1 MSARSEAKRGI
12 DVPHD
17 RMLSTLV
24 TAAKLLFDA
33 SRNPDFTKDSPF
45 ALNALRKATSLSK
58 PYLVRLEQELA
69 RHNVQ
74 TTAPDHRQVRASK
87 AVQFRDVLRK
97 VMKIAQ
103 DLSKTR
109 SQRPRESVRLSL
121 LSDVH
126 QFLGLEVARAM
137 REVKR
142 LEHTLEGKH
151 KRRRHRRHR
160 GSTDKPEDYVHH
172 NTGECEGGNVVEIS
186 HEMVSLTSGASH
198 HAEGEDKHSTRPDEV
213 KTTAGQDSVR
223 QVPRSVASL
232 ASAASHHTVAAAPP
246 QPPNDIIPA
255 EDAAGSTHSHHT
267 TPAPSVQLNRAH
279 SHTTPELSDGGG
291 HPRSPPSPSVKSST
305 HSKEPIPN
313 PVSRTTTRRGSHST
327 RGTPMPPSETSFDR
341 RISAAHARLDS
352 VEKVLASPSRQDPLS
367 EQNLSRHNF
376 SQKSGSS
383 SSKRS
388 KHGSGTKK
396 DGGDERGS
404 KLSLAA
410 GSEQLGSAKGEEGE
424 EEESKGKVEVEDRKT
439 TSRGTGSRASSHHSR
454 REEVTIKSGTS
465 VRASDVSSSSSKG
478 KPKVEDGKTMSSHAS
493 SRHSRREE
501 ATTIKSGTS
510 VHASHVSSSSSK
522 GKLKV
527 EDGKTTSSHAS
538 THHSRREEATT
549 MNSGTSVHASHVS
562 SSSSRKGDES
572 KPKSSPSATS
582 EQHGWA
588 KSSSE
593 QHESSKSSSSSS
605 KGKLKVKDGKT
616 SSSHASASTRHS
628 KLKQATPIQSG
639 TSAHAS
645 HASSSSSSPSPPPTL
660 PVISKKKSSPS
671 SISSSSTRKGTNN
684 NKIYAQ
690 KKSESN
696 IVEVPEQ
703 EAGEEEEEQQEQ
715 VLSSFTLEQQQQDEM
730 DRERE
735 RERDRL

>member
-1 MSARSEAKRGI
+1 
-12 DVPHD
+12 
-17 RMLSTLV
+17 MLSTLV

-33 SRNPDFTKDSPF
+33 SRNPDFAKDSPF

-69 RHNVQ
+69 RHNVE
-74 TTAPDHRQVRASK
+74 TFAPDHRQVRASK

-97 VMKIAQ
+97 VIKIAQ

-109 SQRPRESVRLSL
+109 SRRPRESVRLSL

-160 GSTDKPEDYVHH
+160 GSTDKPEDHVHY
-172 NTGECEGGNVVEIS
+172 NTGESEGGNAVEIS
-186 HEMVSLTSGASH
+186 REMVSLTSGASH
-198 HAEGEDKHSTRPDEV
+198 HAEEEDKHSARQDEA

-223 QVPRSVASL
+223 QVPHSVASL

-246 QPPNDIIPA
+246 QSPNDIIPA
-255 EDAAGSTHSHHT
+255 EDAAGSTHTHHT
-267 TPAPSVQLNRAH
+267 TPAPSIELNRPQ
-279 SHTTPELSDGGG
+279 SHTTPELSDGDE
-291 HPRSPPSPSVKSST
+291 HPRSPPSPSVKTST
-305 HSKEPIPN
+305 HCKEPIAN
-313 PVSRTTTRRGSHST
+313 PVSRTTSRHASPST
-327 RGTPMPPSETSFDR
+327 RGTPMPLSETSFDR

-352 VEKVLASPSRQDPLS
+352 VEKVLASPSRHDPLS

-376 SQKSGSS
+376 SRQSGSS
-383 SSKRS
+383 CKRS

-396 DGGDERGS
+396 DGGEERGS

-410 GSEQLGSAKGEEGE
+410 GSEQHGSAKGEKGEEE
-424 EEESKGKVEVEDRKT
+424 EEESKGKGEVEGGKT

-454 REEVTIKSGTS
+454 REEAKIKSGTS
-465 VRASDVSSSSSKG
+465 VHASHVSSSSSKG
-478 KPKVEDGKTMSSHAS
+478 KPKVEDGKTTSRCSRASSH
-493 SRHSRREE
+493 HSGLKQ
-501 ATTIKSGTS
+501 ATTMNSEAS
-510 VHASHVSSSSSK
+510 AQASHVSSSSSK

-549 MNSGTSVHASHVS
+549 IKSGTSVHGSHVS
-562 SSSSRKGDES
+562 SSSSRKGDEN
-572 KPKSSPSATS
+572 KPKTSPSATS
-582 EQHGWA
+582 EQHGSA
-588 KSSSE
+588 KSS
-593 QHESSKSSSSSS
+593 SSSSSS
-605 KGKLKVKDGKT
+605 KGKLKVEDGKT
-616 SSSHASASTRHS
+616 TSSHASTSTHHS
-628 KLKQATPIQSG
+628 KLKQATPIPSG
-639 TSAHAS
+639 TNAHAS
-645 HASSSSSSPSPPPTL
+645 HSSSSSSPSPIL
-660 PVISKKKSSPS
+660 PDISKKKSSPS
-671 SISSSSTRKGTNN
+671 SSLSSSSTSSTKNSTNN
-684 NKIYAQ
+684 NKVYEQ

-703 EAGEEEEEQQEQ
+703 EEGEGEEGEQQQQQQQ

-735 RERDRL
+735 RKRL

>member
-1 MSARSEAKRGI
+1 MSARSEPKRGI
-12 DVPHD
+12 NVPHD

-33 SRNPDFTKDSPF
+33 SRNPEFAKDSPF

-69 RHNVQ
+69 RHNVE

-109 SQRPRESVRLSL
+109 SRRPRESVRLSL

-126 QFLGLEVARAM
+126 QYLSLEVARAM

-172 NTGECEGGNVVEIS
+172 NTGESEGGNAVEIS
-186 HEMVSLTSGASH
+186 REMLSLTPGASH
-198 HAEGEDKHSTRPDEV
+198 HAEEEDKYSTRPDEV
-213 KTTAGQDSVR
+213 KTTAAQDSVR
-223 QVPRSVASL
+223 QVPHAVASL

-246 QPPNDIIPA
+246 QSPNDIVPA
-255 EDAAGSTHSHHT
+255 EDAAESTHTHHT
-267 TPAPSVQLNRAH
+267 TPAPSVQLNRAQ
-279 SHTTPELSDGGG
+279 SHTIPEHSDGDE

-313 PVSRTTTRRGSHST
+313 PVSRTTIRRGPHST
-327 RGTPMPPSETSFDR
+327 RGTPMLPSETSFDR

-352 VEKVLASPSRQDPLS
+352 VEKVLASPSRHDPLS

-376 SQKSGSS
+376 SRKSGS

-404 KLSLAA
+404 KFSLAA
-410 GSEQLGSAKGEEGE
+410 GSEQHGSAKE
-424 EEESKGKVEVEDRKT
+424 EESLSKGKVEVEDRKT

-454 REEVTIKSGTS
+454 REEAKIKSGTS
-465 VRASDVSSSSSKG
+465 AQV
-478 KPKVEDGKTMSSHAS
+478 
-493 SRHSRREE
+493 
-501 ATTIKSGTS
+501 
-510 VHASHVSSSSSK
+510 SHVSSSSSK
-522 GKLKV
+522 GELKV

-549 MNSGTSVHASHVS
+549 ITSGTSVHASHVS
-562 SSSSRKGDES
+562 SSSSRKGDEN

-582 EQHGWA
+582 EQHESA
-588 KSSSE
+588 K
-593 QHESSKSSSSSS
+593 SSSSS
-605 KGKLKVKDGKT
+605 KGKLKVEDGKT
-616 SSSHASASTRHS
+616 MSSHVSTSTHHS

-645 HASSSSSSPSPPPTL
+645 HASLSSSSPSPPPTL
-660 PVISKKKSSPS
+660 PVISKKKTSPPS
-671 SISSSSTRKGTNN
+671 SSTSSTRKGADN
-684 NKIYAQ
+684 NKVRAQ

-703 EAGEEEEEQQEQ
+703 EEGEEEEQ
-715 VLSSFTLEQQQQDEM
+715 VLSLSSFTLEQQQQDEM
-730 DRERE
+730 ERE
-735 RERDRL
+735 RERKRL

>member
-12 DVPHD
+12 HVPQG

-69 RHNVQ
+69 RHNVE

-97 VMKIAQ
+97 VIKIAQ
-103 DLSKTR
+103 DLTKTR
-109 SQRPRESVRLSL
+109 SRRPRESVRLSL

-126 QFLGLEVARAM
+126 QYLSLEVARAM

-160 GSTDKPEDYVHH
+160 GSTDKPEEHAHH
-172 NTGECEGGNVVEIS
+172 NTGESEGGNAVEIS
-186 HEMVSLTSGASH
+186 REMVSLTSRASH
-198 HAEGEDKHSTRPDEV
+198 HAEEEDKHSTRQDEV

-223 QVPRSVASL
+223 QVPHAVASL
-232 ASAASHHTVAAAPP
+232 RSAASHHTVAAAPP
-246 QPPNDIIPA
+246 QSPNDIIPA

-267 TPAPSVQLNRAH
+267 TPAPSVQLNRAQ
-279 SHTTPELSDGGG
+279 SHTTPELSDGDE
-291 HPRSPPSPSVKSST
+291 HPHSPPPPSVKSST
-305 HSKEPIPN
+305 HSKEPIAN
-313 PVSRTTTRRGSHST
+313 PVSRTTSRHGSPST

-352 VEKVLASPSRQDPLS
+352 VEKVLARAPRHDPLS

-376 SQKSGSS
+376 SQKSGS

-410 GSEQLGSAKGEEGE
+410 GSEQHGSAKGEKVEEE
-424 EEESKGKVEVEDRKT
+424 EEESKGKGEVEGGKT
-439 TSRGTGSRASSHHSR
+439 TSRGTGSRASSHHS
-454 REEVTIKSGTS
+454 K
-465 VRASDVSSSSSKG
+465 
-478 KPKVEDGKTMSSHAS
+478 
-493 SRHSRREE
+493 REE
-501 ATTIKSGTS
+501 AKIK
-510 VHASHVSSSSSK
+510 
-522 GKLKV
+522 
-527 EDGKTTSSHAS
+527 
-538 THHSRREEATT
+538 
-549 MNSGTSVHASHVS
+549 SGTSVHASHVS
-562 SSSSRKGDES
+562 SSSSRKGDEN
-572 KPKSSPSATS
+572 KPKSPPSATS
-582 EQHGWA
+582 EQHESA
-588 KSSSE
+588 KS
-593 QHESSKSSSSSS
+593 SSSSSS
-605 KGKLKVKDGKT
+605 KGKLKVEDGKT
-616 SSSHASASTRHS
+616 SSSHASTSTSTHHS
-628 KLKQATPIQSG
+628 KPKLKQATPIQSG

-645 HASSSSSSPSPPPTL
+645 HASSSSSSPSPPPIL
-660 PVISKKKSSPS
+660 PDISKKQSSPS
-671 SISSSSTRKGTNN
+671 SSSTSSTRKGTNN
-684 NKIYAQ
+684 NKVYAQ

-703 EAGEEEEEQQEQ
+703 EEGEEGEQQQQQQQ

-730 DRERE
+730 DMERE
-735 RERDRL
+735 SERL

>member
-12 DVPHD
+12 HVPHD

-33 SRNPDFTKDSPF
+33 SRNPDFAKDSPF

-69 RHNVQ
+69 RHNVE

-97 VMKIAQ
+97 VIKIAQ

-109 SQRPRESVRLSL
+109 SRRPRESVRLSL

-126 QFLGLEVARAM
+126 QYLSLEVARAM

-160 GSTDKPEDYVHH
+160 GSTDNPEEHAHH
-172 NTGECEGGNVVEIS
+172 NTGESEGGNAVEIS
-186 HEMVSLTSGASH
+186 REMVSLKSRASH
-198 HAEGEDKHSTRPDEV
+198 HAEEEDKHSTRPDEV

-223 QVPRSVASL
+223 QVPHAVASL

-246 QPPNDIIPA
+246 QSPNDIIPA
-255 EDAAGSTHSHHT
+255 EDAAGSTHTHHT
-267 TPAPSVQLNRAH
+267 TPAPSVQLNRAQ

-291 HPRSPPSPSVKSST
+291 HPRSPPSPSVKTST
-305 HSKEPIPN
+305 HSKEPIAN
-313 PVSRTTTRRGSHST
+313 PVSRTTTRHGSPST
-327 RGTPMPPSETSFDR
+327 RGTPTPPSETSFDR
-341 RISAAHARLDS
+341 KISAAHARLDS
-352 VEKVLASPSRQDPLS
+352 VEKVLASPSRHDPLS

-410 GSEQLGSAKGEEGE
+410 GSEQHGSGKGEEE
-424 EEESKGKVEVEDRKT
+424 RESKGKGDGKT
-439 TSRGTGSRASSHHSR
+439 TSRGTGSRASSQHSR
-454 REEVTIKSGTS
+454 REEAKIKSGTN
-465 VRASDVSSSSSKG
+465 VHASHVSSSSSKG
-478 KPKVEDGKTMSSHAS
+478 KPKVEDGKTSSSHAS
-493 SRHSRREE
+493 THHSRREE

-510 VHASHVSSSSSK
+510 VHASHVSSSSSRK
-522 GKLKV
+522 GDENKPKSSPSATSEQHESAKSSSSSSKGNLKV

-538 THHSRREEATT
+538 T
-549 MNSGTSVHASHVS
+549 
-562 SSSSRKGDES
+562 
-572 KPKSSPSATS
+572 
-582 EQHGWA
+582 
-588 KSSSE
+588 
-593 QHESSKSSSSSS
+593 
-605 KGKLKVKDGKT
+605 
-616 SSSHASASTRHS
+616 STHHS

-645 HASSSSSSPSPPPTL
+645 HASSSSSSPSPPPIL
-660 PVISKKKSSPS
+660 PNINKKSPPPS
-671 SISSSSTRKGTNN
+671 SSSTPSTRKGTNN
-684 NKIYAQ
+684 NKVRAQ
-690 KKSESN
+690 KKSESD

-703 EAGEEEEEQQEQ
+703 EAGEGEEGEQQQQQ
-715 VLSSFTLEQQQQDEM
+715 VLSLSSFTLEQQQQDEM

-735 RERDRL
+735 REREKL

>member
-12 DVPHD
+12 HVPHD

-24 TAAKLLFDA
+24 KAAKLLFDA

-87 AVQFRDVLRK
+87 SVQFRDVLRK
-97 VMKIAQ
+97 VIKIAQ

-109 SQRPRESVRLSL
+109 SRRPRESVRLSL

-160 GSTDKPEDYVHH
+160 GSTDKPEEHAHH
-172 NTGECEGGNVVEIS
+172 NIGETEGGNAVEIS
-186 HEMVSLTSGASH
+186 REMVSLTSGASH
-198 HAEGEDKHSTRPDEV
+198 HAEEEDKHSTRQDEA
-213 KTTAGQDSVR
+213 KTTAAQDPVR
-223 QVPRSVASL
+223 QIPHAVASL

-267 TPAPSVQLNRAH
+267 TPAPSVQLNRAQ
-279 SHTTPELSDGGG
+279 SHTTPELSDGDE
-291 HPRSPPSPSVKSST
+291 HPRSPPSPSVSST
-305 HSKEPIPN
+305 HSKDRIAN
-313 PVSRTTTRRGSHST
+313 PVSRTTSRRGSHST
-327 RGTPMPPSETSFDR
+327 RGTPTPLSETSFDR
-341 RISAAHARLDS
+341 RIFAAHARLDS
-352 VEKVLASPSRQDPLS
+352 VEKVLASPSRHDPLS

-376 SQKSGSS
+376 SRQSGS

-396 DGGDERGS
+396 DGGDERVS

-410 GSEQLGSAKGEEGE
+410 GSEQHGSAKGEKV
-424 EEESKGKVEVEDRKT
+424 EEESKGKGEVEDRKT

-454 REEVTIKSGTS
+454 REEAKIKSGTS
-465 VRASDVSSSSSKG
+465 VRASHVSSSSSKG
-478 KPKVEDGKTMSSHAS
+478 KLKVEDGKTMSSHAS
-493 SRHSRREE
+493 THHSRREE

-510 VHASHVSSSSSK
+510 VHASHVSSSSS
-522 GKLKV
+522 
-527 EDGKTTSSHAS
+527 
-538 THHSRREEATT
+538 
-549 MNSGTSVHASHVS
+549 
-562 SSSSRKGDES
+562 RKGDEN

-582 EQHGWA
+582 EQHG
-588 KSSSE
+588 
-593 QHESSKSSSSSS
+593 SSKSSSSSS
-605 KGKLKVKDGKT
+605 KGKLKVEDRKT
-616 SSSHASASTRHS
+616 ASSHASTSTHHS

-639 TSAHAS
+639 TNAHAS
-645 HASSSSSSPSPPPTL
+645 HASSYPSSPSPIL
-660 PVISKKKSSPS
+660 PDISKKKTSPPS
-671 SISSSSTRKGTNN
+671 SSTSSTRKGTDN
-684 NKIYAQ
+684 NKVHAQ
-690 KKSESN
+690 KKSESD

-703 EAGEEEEEQQEQ
+703 EEGEAEEEQQEQQ

-735 RERDRL
+735 RESERL

>member
-1 MSARSEAKRGI
+1 MSARSEPKRGI
-12 DVPHD
+12 HVPHD

-33 SRNPDFTKDSPF
+33 SRNPDFAKDSPF

-74 TTAPDHRQVRASK
+74 TTAPDHSQVRASK

-109 SQRPRESVRLSL
+109 SRRPRESVRLSL
-121 LSDVH
+121 LSDLH
-126 QFLGLEVARAM
+126 QYLSLEVARAM

-172 NTGECEGGNVVEIS
+172 NTGESEGGNAVEIS
-186 HEMVSLTSGASH
+186 REMVSLTSGASH
-198 HAEGEDKHSTRPDEV
+198 HAEEEDKHSTRPDEA

-223 QVPRSVASL
+223 QVLHAVASL

-246 QPPNDIIPA
+246 QSPNDIIPA
-255 EDAAGSTHSHHT
+255 EDAAGSTHTHHT
-267 TPAPSVQLNRAH
+267 TPAPSVQLNRAQ

-313 PVSRTTTRRGSHST
+313 PVSRTTTRRGSPST
-327 RGTPMPPSETSFDR
+327 RGTPTPLSETSFDR

-383 SSKRS
+383 SKLSKE
-388 KHGSGTKK
+388 GSG
-396 DGGDERGS
+396 R

-410 GSEQLGSAKGEEGE
+410 GSEQHGSAKGEKVVVE
-424 EEESKGKVEVEDRKT
+424 EEESKGKGGGKT

-454 REEVTIKSGTS
+454 REE
-465 VRASDVSSSSSKG
+465 
-478 KPKVEDGKTMSSHAS
+478 
-493 SRHSRREE
+493 
-501 ATTIKSGTS
+501 ATRIKSGTS

-538 THHSRREEATT
+538 THHSRREESTT
-549 MNSGTSVHASHVS
+549 MNSGPSVRASDVC
-562 SSSSRKGDES
+562 SSSSRKGDEN
-572 KPKSSPSATS
+572 KPKLSPSATS
-582 EQHGWA
+582 EQHGSA
-588 KSSSE
+588 
-593 QHESSKSSSSSS
+593 KSSSSSS
-605 KGKLKVKDGKT
+605 KGKLKVEDGKT
-616 SSSHASASTRHS
+616 SSSHASTSTHHS

-645 HASSSSSSPSPPPTL
+645 HASLSSSPSPIL
-660 PVISKKKSSPS
+660 PDISKKKSSPS
-671 SISSSSTRKGTNN
+671 SSSTSSTKNSTKN
-684 NKIYAQ
+684 NKVRAQ

-703 EAGEEEEEQQEQ
+703 EAGEEGEQEQEQ
-715 VLSSFTLEQQQQDEM
+715 VLSSFTLEQQQQNEM

-735 RERDRL
+735 REREKL

>member
-1 MSARSEAKRGI
+1 MSARSEPKRGI
-12 DVPHD
+12 NVPHD

-33 SRNPDFTKDSPF
+33 SRNPDFAKDSPF

-69 RHNVQ
+69 RHNVE

-109 SQRPRESVRLSL
+109 SRRPRESVRLSL

-160 GSTDKPEDYVHH
+160 GSTDKPEEHAHH
-172 NTGECEGGNVVEIS
+172 NTGESEGGNAVEIS
-186 HEMVSLTSGASH
+186 REVVSLTSRASH
-198 HAEGEDKHSTRPDEV
+198 HAEEEDKHSTRQDEV
-213 KTTAGQDSVR
+213 KTTAAQDPVR
-223 QVPRSVASL
+223 QVPHAVASL

-246 QPPNDIIPA
+246 QSPNDIIPA

-267 TPAPSVQLNRAH
+267 TPAPSIELNRPQ
-279 SHTTPELSDGGG
+279 SHTTPELSDGE
-291 HPRSPPSPSVKSST
+291 HAHSPPPPSVKTST
-305 HSKEPIPN
+305 HSKEPIAN
-313 PVSRTTTRRGSHST
+313 PVSRTTSRYGPHST

-352 VEKVLASPSRQDPLS
+352 VEKVLASPSRHDPLS

-383 SSKRS
+383 SQRS

-410 GSEQLGSAKGEEGE
+410 GSEQHGSAKGEKD
-424 EEESKGKVEVEDRKT
+424 EESKGRGEVEDRKT
-439 TSRGTGSRASSHHSR
+439 TSRGTGSRASSQHSR
-454 REEVTIKSGTS
+454 REESTTMKSE
-465 VRASDVSSSSSKG
+465 ASAQASHVSSSSSKG
-478 KPKVEDGKTMSSHAS
+478 KPKVEDGKTTFSHAS

-510 VHASHVSSSSSK
+510 VRASDVSLSSSK

-538 THHSRREEATT
+538 THHSRREEATKIK
-549 MNSGTSVHASHVS
+549 SGTSVHASHVS
-562 SSSSRKGDES
+562 SSSSRKGDEN

-582 EQHGWA
+582 EQHGSA
-588 KSSSE
+588 
-593 QHESSKSSSSSS
+593 KSSSSSS
-605 KGKLKVKDGKT
+605 KGKLKVEDGKT
-616 SSSHASASTRHS
+616 TSSHASTSTHHS
-628 KLKQATPIQSG
+628 KLKQAIPIQSG

-645 HASSSSSSPSPPPTL
+645 HSSSSSSPPSPPPTL
-660 PVISKKKSSPS
+660 PNINKKKSSPP
-671 SISSSSTRKGTNN
+671 SSSTSSTKNSTNN
-684 NKIYAQ
+684 NKVHAQ

-703 EAGEEEEEQQEQ
+703 EAGEGEEGEQQQEQ
-715 VLSSFTLEQQQQDEM
+715 VLSLSSFTLEQQQQDEL

-735 RERDRL
+735 RESKRL

>member
-1 MSARSEAKRGI
+1 MSARSEPKRGI
-12 DVPHD
+12 NVPHD

-33 SRNPDFTKDSPF
+33 SRNPEFAKDSPF

-109 SQRPRESVRLSL
+109 SRRPRESVRLSL

-160 GSTDKPEDYVHH
+160 GSTDKPEEHAHH
-172 NTGECEGGNVVEIS
+172 NTGESEGGNAVEIS
-186 HEMVSLTSGASH
+186 REMVSLTSRTSH
-198 HAEGEDKHSTRPDEV
+198 HAEEEDTHSTRPDEA

-223 QVPRSVASL
+223 QVPHAVASL

-246 QPPNDIIPA
+246 QSPNDIIPA
-255 EDAAGSTHSHHT
+255 EDAAGSTHTHHT
-267 TPAPSVQLNRAH
+267 TPAPSVQLNRPQP
-279 SHTTPELSDGGG
+279 HTTPELSDGDE
-291 HPRSPPSPSVKSST
+291 HPHSPPPPSVKTST
-305 HSKEPIPN
+305 HSKEPIAN
-313 PVSRTTTRRGSHST
+313 PVSRTTSRHASPST
-327 RGTPMPPSETSFDR
+327 RGTPTPPSETSFDR

-352 VEKVLASPSRQDPLS
+352 VEKVLARAPRQDPLS

-376 SQKSGSS
+376 SRKSGSS
-383 SSKRS
+383 SKLS

-410 GSEQLGSAKGEEGE
+410 GSEQHGSAK
-424 EEESKGKVEVEDRKT
+424 EEESLSKGKGEVQGGNT
-439 TSRGTGSRASSHHSR
+439 TSRGTGSRASSHHSK
-454 REEVTIKSGTS
+454 REESTTMKSE
-465 VRASDVSSSSSKG
+465 ASAQASHVSSSSSKG

-493 SRHSRREE
+493 SRHSGREE

-510 VHASHVSSSSSK
+510 VHASHVSSSSS
-522 GKLKV
+522 
-527 EDGKTTSSHAS
+527 
-538 THHSRREEATT
+538 
-549 MNSGTSVHASHVS
+549 
-562 SSSSRKGDES
+562 RK
-572 KPKSSPSATS
+572 K
-582 EQHGWA
+582 
-588 KSSSE
+588 
-593 QHESSKSSSSSS
+593 
-605 KGKLKVKDGKT
+605 
-616 SSSHASASTRHS
+616 R
-628 KLKQATPIQSG
+628 
-639 TSAHAS
+639 
-645 HASSSSSSPSPPPTL
+645 
-660 PVISKKKSSPS
+660 
-671 SISSSSTRKGTNN
+671 
-684 NKIYAQ
+684 
-690 KKSESN
+690 
-696 IVEVPEQ
+696 
-703 EAGEEEEEQQEQ
+703 
-715 VLSSFTLEQQQQDEM
+715 
-730 DRERE
+730 
-735 RERDRL
+735 

>member
-1 MSARSEAKRGI
+1 MSASSEAKRGI
-12 DVPHD
+12 HVPHD

-24 TAAKLLFDA
+24 KAAKLLFDA

-109 SQRPRESVRLSL
+109 SRRPRESVRLSL

-126 QFLGLEVARAM
+126 QYLGLEVARAM

-160 GSTDKPEDYVHH
+160 GSTDKPEEHAHH
-172 NTGECEGGNVVEIS
+172 NTGESEGGNAVEIS
-186 HEMVSLTSGASH
+186 REMVSLTSRASH
-198 HAEGEDKHSTRPDEV
+198 HAEEEDRQSTRQDEA
-213 KTTAGQDSVR
+213 KTTAAQDPVR
-223 QVPRSVASL
+223 QVPHAVASL

-246 QPPNDIIPA
+246 QSPNVIIPA
-255 EDAAGSTHSHHT
+255 EDAAGSTHTHHT
-267 TPAPSVQLNRAH
+267 TPAPSVQLNRAQ
-279 SHTTPELSDGGG
+279 SQELSDGDE

-305 HSKEPIPN
+305 HSKEPIAN
-313 PVSRTTTRRGSHST
+313 PVSRTTTRHASPST
-327 RGTPMPPSETSFDR
+327 RGTPIPLSETSFDR

-352 VEKVLASPSRQDPLS
+352 VEKVLASPSRHDPLS
-367 EQNLSRHNF
+367 EQNLSRHN
-376 SQKSGSS
+376 SSRKSGS

-388 KHGSGTKK
+388 KHGSG
-396 DGGDERGS
+396 R

-410 GSEQLGSAKGEEGE
+410 GSEQHGSAKGEKVEG
-424 EEESKGKVEVEDRKT
+424 EESKGKGEVEDGKR

-454 REEVTIKSGTS
+454 REEVKIKSEAS
-465 VRASDVSSSSSKG
+465 VHASHVSSSSSKG
-478 KPKVEDGKTMSSHAS
+478 NLKVEDGKTMSSHAS
-493 SRHSRREE
+493 THHSRREE

-510 VHASHVSSSSSK
+510 VHASHVSSSSS
-522 GKLKV
+522 
-527 EDGKTTSSHAS
+527 
-538 THHSRREEATT
+538 
-549 MNSGTSVHASHVS
+549 
-562 SSSSRKGDES
+562 RKGDEN

-582 EQHGWA
+582 EQHGSA
-588 KSSSE
+588 KS
-593 QHESSKSSSSSS
+593 SSSSSS

-616 SSSHASASTRHS
+616 TSSHASTSTHHS

-645 HASSSSSSPSPPPTL
+645 HASSSPSSPSPIL
-660 PVISKKKSSPS
+660 PDISKKKTSPP
-671 SISSSSTRKGTNN
+671 SSSTSSTKKGADN
-684 NKIYAQ
+684 NKAHEQ

-703 EAGEEEEEQQEQ
+703 EEAEEEGEQQEQ
-715 VLSSFTLEQQQQDEM
+715 VLSLSSFTLEQQQQDEM

-735 RERDRL
+735 REREKL

>member
-1 MSARSEAKRGI
+1 MSARSEPKRGI
-12 DVPHD
+12 NVPHD

-69 RHNVQ
+69 RHNVE
-74 TTAPDHRQVRASK
+74 TTAPDHGQVRASK

-97 VMKIAQ
+97 VIKIAQ

-109 SQRPRESVRLSL
+109 SRRPRESVRLSL

-160 GSTDKPEDYVHH
+160 GSTDKPEEYAHH
-172 NTGECEGGNVVEIS
+172 NTGESEGGNAVEIS
-186 HEMVSLTSGASH
+186 REMVSLTSGASH
-198 HAEGEDKHSTRPDEV
+198 HAEEEEDRHSTRPDEV
-213 KTTAGQDSVR
+213 KTTAAQDPVR
-223 QVPRSVASL
+223 QVPHAVASL

-246 QPPNDIIPA
+246 QSPNDIIPA
-255 EDAAGSTHSHHT
+255 EDAAESTHTHHT
-267 TPAPSVQLNRAH
+267 TPAPSVQLNRAQ
-279 SHTTPELSDGGG
+279 SHTTPELSDGDE

-313 PVSRTTTRRGSHST
+313 PVSRTTTRRGSPST

-352 VEKVLASPSRQDPLS
+352 VEKVLASPSRHDPLS

-376 SQKSGSS
+376 SEKRGSC
-383 SSKRS
+383 SKRS

-396 DGGDERGS
+396 DGDDERGS
-404 KLSLAA
+404 KLSVAA
-410 GSEQLGSAKGEEGE
+410 GFEQHGSAKGE
-424 EEESKGKVEVEDRKT
+424 EEESKGKGEVEGGKT
-439 TSRGTGSRASSHHSR
+439 TSRGTGSRASSHHSK
-454 REEVTIKSGTS
+454 REEAKMKSGTS
-465 VRASDVSSSSSKG
+465 VHASHVSSSSSKG

-501 ATTIKSGTS
+501 ATT
-510 VHASHVSSSSSK
+510 
-522 GKLKV
+522 
-527 EDGKTTSSHAS
+527 
-538 THHSRREEATT
+538 

-562 SSSSRKGDES
+562 SSSSNKGDEN
-572 KPKSSPSATS
+572 KPESSPSATS
-582 EQHGWA
+582 EQHG
-588 KSSSE
+588 SSK
-593 QHESSKSSSSSS
+593 SKSSSSSS
-605 KGKLKVKDGKT
+605 KGKLKVEDRKT
-616 SSSHASASTRHS
+616 TSSHASTSTSTHHS
-628 KLKQATPIQSG
+628 KLKQATPILSG

-645 HASSSSSSPSPPPTL
+645 HASLSSSSPSPPPTL
-660 PVISKKKSSPS
+660 PNINKKSPPPSPSS
-671 SISSSSTRKGTNN
+671 SISSSSTPSTKNSTNN
-684 NKIYAQ
+684 KVHEQ

-696 IVEVPEQ
+696 IVELPEQ
-703 EAGEEEEEQQEQ
+703 EAGEGEQQQRQQ

-730 DRERE
+730 DRDRERE
-735 RERDRL
+735 RERL

>member
-1 MSARSEAKRGI
+1 MSARSETKRGI
-12 DVPHD
+12 NVPHD

-33 SRNPDFTKDSPF
+33 SRNPEFAKDSPF

-69 RHNVQ
+69 RHNVE
-74 TTAPDHRQVRASK
+74 TTAPDHGKVRASK

-109 SQRPRESVRLSL
+109 SRRPRESVRLSL

-160 GSTDKPEDYVHH
+160 GSTDKPEEHAHH
-172 NTGECEGGNVVEIS
+172 NTGESEGGNAVEIS
-186 HEMVSLTSGASH
+186 REMVSLTSGASH
-198 HAEGEDKHSTRPDEV
+198 HAEEEDKHSTGPDEV

-223 QVPRSVASL
+223 QVPHDVASL

-246 QPPNDIIPA
+246 QSPNDIIPA

-267 TPAPSVQLNRAH
+267 TPAPSVQLNRPQSHTIPEHSDGEHAH
-279 SHTTPELSDGGG
+279 SP
-291 HPRSPPSPSVKSST
+291 SPPSVKSST
-305 HSKEPIPN
+305 HSKEPIAN
-313 PVSRTTTRRGSHST
+313 PVSRTTSRHASPST
-327 RGTPMPPSETSFDR
+327 RGTPTPPSETSFDR

-352 VEKVLASPSRQDPLS
+352 VEKVLARAPRPDPLS

-376 SQKSGSS
+376 SQKSGS

-410 GSEQLGSAKGEEGE
+410 GSEQHGSAKGEEKVE
-424 EEESKGKVEVEDRKT
+424 EEESKGKGEVEGGKT
-439 TSRGTGSRASSHHSR
+439 TSRGTGSRASSHHSK
-454 REEVTIKSGTS
+454 REEAKIKSGTS

-478 KPKVEDGKTMSSHAS
+478 KPKVEDGKTTSRCSRASSHHSGLKQATTMNSEASAQASHVSSSSSKGKLKVEDGKTTFSHAS
-493 SRHSRREE
+493 THHSRREE

-510 VHASHVSSSSSK
+510 VHASHVSSSSS
-522 GKLKV
+522 
-527 EDGKTTSSHAS
+527 
-538 THHSRREEATT
+538 
-549 MNSGTSVHASHVS
+549 
-562 SSSSRKGDES
+562 RKGDEN

-582 EQHGWA
+582 EQHGSA
-588 KSSSE
+588 
-593 QHESSKSSSSSS
+593 KSSSSSS
-605 KGKLKVKDGKT
+605 KGKLKVEDRKT
-616 SSSHASASTRHS
+616 TSSHASTSTSTHHS

-645 HASSSSSSPSPPPTL
+645 HASSSSSPSPIL
-660 PVISKKKSSPS
+660 PDISKKKTSPPSS
-671 SISSSSTRKGTNN
+671 SISSSSTPSTKNSTNN
-684 NKIYAQ
+684 NKVHAQ

-703 EAGEEEEEQQEQ
+703 EEGEGEGEQQQQQ

-735 RERDRL
+735 SESERL

>member
-1 MSARSEAKRGI
+1 MSARSEPKRGI
-12 DVPHD
+12 NVPHD

-33 SRNPDFTKDSPF
+33 SRNPEFAKDSPF

-69 RHNVQ
+69 RHNVE

-109 SQRPRESVRLSL
+109 SRRPRESVRLSL

-126 QFLGLEVARAM
+126 QYLSLEVARAM

-160 GSTDKPEDYVHH
+160 GSTDKPEDHVHC
-172 NTGECEGGNVVEIS
+172 NTGESEGGNAVEIPR
-186 HEMVSLTSGASH
+186 EMVSLTSGASH
-198 HAEGEDKHSTRPDEV
+198 HAEEEDKHSTRQDEA
-213 KTTAGQDSVR
+213 KTTAAQDPVR
-223 QVPRSVASL
+223 QVPHDVASL

-246 QPPNDIIPA
+246 QSPNDIIPA
-255 EDAAGSTHSHHT
+255 EDAAGSTHTHHT
-267 TPAPSVQLNRAH
+267 TPAPSVQLNRAQ
-279 SHTTPELSDGGG
+279 SHTTPELSDGDE
-291 HPRSPPSPSVKSST
+291 HPRSPPSPSVKTST
-305 HSKEPIPN
+305 HSKEPIAN
-313 PVSRTTTRRGSHST
+313 PVSRTTTRRGSPST
-327 RGTPMPPSETSFDR
+327 RGTPIPLSETSFDR

-352 VEKVLASPSRQDPLS
+352 VEKVLARPSRHDPLS

-376 SQKSGSS
+376 SRQSGSS
-383 SSKRS
+383 SKLS

-404 KLSLAA
+404 KFSLAA
-410 GSEQLGSAKGEEGE
+410 GSEQHGLAKGKKVVVEEAVF
-424 EEESKGKVEVEDRKT
+424 KGKGEVEGGKT

-454 REEVTIKSGTS
+454 REEAKIKSGTS

-478 KPKVEDGKTMSSHAS
+478 KPKVEDGKTTSSHAS
-493 SRHSRREE
+493 TNHSRREE

-510 VHASHVSSSSSK
+510 VHASHVSSSSSRKGDENRPKSSPSATSEQHGSAKSSSSSSK

-538 THHSRREEATT
+538 TS
-549 MNSGTSVHASHVS
+549 TSTH
-562 SSSSRKGDES
+562 
-572 KPKSSPSATS
+572 
-582 EQHGWA
+582 
-588 KSSSE
+588 
-593 QHESSKSSSSSS
+593 
-605 KGKLKVKDGKT
+605 
-616 SSSHASASTRHS
+616 HS
-628 KLKQATPIQSG
+628 KLKQATPIQAG

-645 HASSSSSSPSPPPTL
+645 HASSSSSSPSPIL
-660 PVISKKKSSPS
+660 PDISKKKSSPS
-671 SISSSSTRKGTNN
+671 SSSISSSSTSSTKNSTK
-684 NKIYAQ
+684 NKVRAQ

-696 IVEVPEQ
+696 IVELPEQ
-703 EAGEEEEEQQEQ
+703 EEGEAEEGEQQQQQQ

-735 RERDRL
+735 RERERL

>member
-1 MSARSEAKRGI
+1 MSARSEPKRGI
-12 DVPHD
+12 NVPHD

-33 SRNPDFTKDSPF
+33 SRNPEFAKDSPF

-69 RHNVQ
+69 RHNVE

-97 VMKIAQ
+97 VIKIAQ

-109 SQRPRESVRLSL
+109 SRRPRESVRLSL

-126 QFLGLEVARAM
+126 QFLGLEVARAL

-160 GSTDKPEDYVHH
+160 GSTDEPEEHAHH
-172 NTGECEGGNVVEIS
+172 NTGESEGGNAVEIS
-186 HEMVSLTSGASH
+186 REMVSLTSRASH
-198 HAEGEDKHSTRPDEV
+198 HAEEEDKQSTRPDEV

-223 QVPRSVASL
+223 QVPHAVASL

-246 QPPNDIIPA
+246 QSPNVIIPA

-267 TPAPSVQLNRAH
+267 TPAPSVQLNRAQ
-279 SHTTPELSDGGG
+279 SHTTPELSDGDE

-305 HSKEPIPN
+305 HSKEPIAN
-313 PVSRTTTRRGSHST
+313 PVSRTTSRRGSPST
-327 RGTPMPPSETSFDR
+327 RGTPMPLSETSFDR

-367 EQNLSRHNF
+367 EQNLSRHKF

-383 SSKRS
+383 SSQRS

-396 DGGDERGS
+396 DGGDERES

-410 GSEQLGSAKGEEGE
+410 GSEQHGSGKGEKE
-424 EEESKGKVEVEDRKT
+424 EEVSKGKGEVQGGKT
-439 TSRGTGSRASSHHSR
+439 TSRGTGSR
-454 REEVTIKSGTS
+454 
-465 VRASDVSSSSSKG
+465 
-478 KPKVEDGKTMSSHAS
+478 AS

-522 GKLKV
+522 GKPKV

-549 MNSGTSVHASHVS
+549 MNSGTSVRASHVS
-562 SSSSRKGDES
+562 SSSSRKGDEN
-572 KPKSSPSATS
+572 KTKSSPSATS
-582 EQHGWA
+582 EQHGSS
-588 KSSSE
+588 KSS
-593 QHESSKSSSSSS
+593 SSSSSS
-605 KGKLKVKDGKT
+605 KGKLKVEDGKT
-616 SSSHASASTRHS
+616 SSSHASTSTHHS

-645 HASSSSSSPSPPPTL
+645 HASSSPSSPSPSPIL
-660 PVISKKKSSPS
+660 PDISKTKSSPS
-671 SISSSSTRKGTNN
+671 SLSSSSSTSSTKKGADN
-684 NKIYAQ
+684 NKVRAQ

-703 EAGEEEEEQQEQ
+703 EEGEAEEEQQEQ
-715 VLSSFTLEQQQQDEM
+715 QVLSLSSFTLEQQQQDEM

-735 RERDRL
+735 RESESERL

>member
-1 MSARSEAKRGI
+1 MSARSETKRGI
-12 DVPHD
+12 NVPHD

-33 SRNPDFTKDSPF
+33 SRNPDFAKDSPF

-69 RHNVQ
+69 RHNVE

-97 VMKIAQ
+97 VIKIAQ

-109 SQRPRESVRLSL
+109 SRRPRESVRLSL

-160 GSTDKPEDYVHH
+160 GSTDKPEEHAHH
-172 NTGECEGGNVVEIS
+172 NTGESEGGNAVEIS
-186 HEMVSLTSGASH
+186 REMVSLTSGASH
-198 HAEGEDKHSTRPDEV
+198 HAEEEDKYSTRQDEA
-213 KTTAGQDSVR
+213 KTTAAQDPVR
-223 QVPRSVASL
+223 QVPHAVASL
-232 ASAASHHTVAAAPP
+232 ASAASHHTVAAAPS
-246 QPPNDIIPA
+246 QPPNVIIPA
-255 EDAAGSTHSHHT
+255 EDAAGSTHSHHP
-267 TPAPSVQLNRAH
+267 TPAPSVQLNRAQ

-291 HPRSPPSPSVKSST
+291 HPHSPPPPSVKTST
-305 HSKEPIPN
+305 HSKEPIAN
-313 PVSRTTTRRGSHST
+313 PVSRTTTRRGSPST

-352 VEKVLASPSRQDPLS
+352 VEKVLARPSRHDPLS
-367 EQNLSRHNF
+367 EQNLSRHN
-376 SQKSGSS
+376 SSRKSGSS
-383 SSKRS
+383 SKHS

-410 GSEQLGSAKGEEGE
+410 GSEQHGSAKGEKREEEE
-424 EEESKGKVEVEDRKT
+424 EEESKGKGEVEGGKT

-454 REEVTIKSGTS
+454 REEVTIKSEA
-465 VRASDVSSSSSKG
+465 RAQASHVSSSSSKG
-478 KPKVEDGKTMSSHAS
+478 NLKVEDGKTMSSHAS
-493 SRHSRREE
+493 THHSRREE

-510 VHASHVSSSSSK
+510 VHASH
-522 GKLKV
+522 
-527 EDGKTTSSHAS
+527 
-538 THHSRREEATT
+538 
-549 MNSGTSVHASHVS
+549 MS
-562 SSSSRKGDES
+562 SSSSRKCDEN

-582 EQHGWA
+582 EQHG
-588 KSSSE
+588 
-593 QHESSKSSSSSS
+593 SSKSSSSSD
-605 KGKLKVKDGKT
+605 KGKLKVEDGKT
-616 SSSHASASTRHS
+616 SSSHASTTTSTHHS

-645 HASSSSSSPSPPPTL
+645 HASLSSSSPSSPPTL
-660 PVISKKKSSPS
+660 PNISKKKSSPS
-671 SISSSSTRKGTNN
+671 SSTSSTKKGADN
-684 NKIYAQ
+684 NKVYAQ

-696 IVEVPEQ
+696 IEEVPEQ
-703 EAGEEEEEQQEQ
+703 EEGEAEEEQQEQ
-715 VLSSFTLEQQQQDEM
+715 VLSLSSFTLEQQQQDEM
-730 DRERE
+730 DRERVRE
-735 RERDRL
+735 RERL

>member
-12 DVPHD
+12 HVPHD

-33 SRNPDFTKDSPF
+33 SRNPDFAKDSPF

-69 RHNVQ
+69 RHNVE

-109 SQRPRESVRLSL
+109 SRRPRESVRLSL

-151 KRRRHRRHR
+151 QRRRHRRHR
-160 GSTDKPEDYVHH
+160 GSTDKPEEHAHH
-172 NTGECEGGNVVEIS
+172 NTGESEGGNAVEIS
-186 HEMVSLTSGASH
+186 REMVSLTSGASR
-198 HAEGEDKHSTRPDEV
+198 HAEEEEDKHSTRPDEA

-223 QVPRSVASL
+223 QVPHAVASL

-246 QPPNDIIPA
+246 QSPNDIIPA
-255 EDAAGSTHSHHT
+255 EDAAGSTHTHHT
-267 TPAPSVQLNRAH
+267 TPAPSVQLNRPQP
-279 SHTTPELSDGGG
+279 HTTPELSDGGG

-305 HSKEPIPN
+305 HSKEPIAN
-313 PVSRTTTRRGSHST
+313 PVSRTASRHASPST

-352 VEKVLASPSRQDPLS
+352 VEKVLARPSRHDPLS

-410 GSEQLGSAKGEEGE
+410 GSEQHGSAKGEKVEQE
-424 EEESKGKVEVEDRKT
+424 EEVSKGKVQVQGGKT
-439 TSRGTGSRASSHHSR
+439 TSRGTGSRASSHHS
-454 REEVTIKSGTS
+454 K
-465 VRASDVSSSSSKG
+465 
-478 KPKVEDGKTMSSHAS
+478 
-493 SRHSRREE
+493 REE
-501 ATTIKSGTS
+501 AKM
-510 VHASHVSSSSSK
+510 K
-522 GKLKV
+522 
-527 EDGKTTSSHAS
+527 
-538 THHSRREEATT
+538 
-549 MNSGTSVHASHVS
+549 SGTSVHASHVS
-562 SSSSRKGDES
+562 SSSSRKGDEN

-582 EQHGWA
+582 EQHG
-588 KSSSE
+588 
-593 QHESSKSSSSSS
+593 SSKSSSSSS
-605 KGKLKVKDGKT
+605 KGKLKVEDRKT
-616 SSSHASASTRHS
+616 TSSHASTSTHHS

-639 TSAHAS
+639 TSVHAS
-645 HASSSSSSPSPPPTL
+645 HASSSSSSPSPIL
-660 PVISKKKSSPS
+660 PDISKKKSSPS
-671 SISSSSTRKGTNN
+671 STPSTKNSTNN
-684 NKIYAQ
+684 NKVRAQ

-703 EAGEEEEEQQEQ
+703 EEGEAEEEQQEQ
-715 VLSSFTLEQQQQDEM
+715 VLSLSSFTLEQQQQDEM
-730 DRERE
+730 DMERE
-735 RERDRL
+735 REKKRL

>member
-1 MSARSEAKRGI
+1 
-12 DVPHD
+12 
-17 RMLSTLV
+17 MLSTLV

-33 SRNPDFTKDSPF
+33 SRNPDFAKDSPF

-69 RHNVQ
+69 RHNVE

-109 SQRPRESVRLSL
+109 SRRPRESVRLSL

-160 GSTDKPEDYVHH
+160 GSTDKPEDHAHH
-172 NTGECEGGNVVEIS
+172 NTGESEGGNAVEIS
-186 HEMVSLTSGASH
+186 REVVSLTSGASH
-198 HAEGEDKHSTRPDEV
+198 HAEEEDKHSTRQDEV
-213 KTTAGQDSVR
+213 KTTAAQDPVR
-223 QVPRSVASL
+223 QVPHAVASL

-246 QPPNDIIPA
+246 QSPNDIIPA
-255 EDAAGSTHSHHT
+255 EDAAGSTHTHHT
-267 TPAPSVQLNRAH
+267 TPAPSVQLNRAQ
-279 SHTTPELSDGGG
+279 SHTTPELSDGDE
-291 HPRSPPSPSVKSST
+291 HPRSPPPPSVKSST
-305 HSKEPIPN
+305 HSKEPIAN
-313 PVSRTTTRRGSHST
+313 PVSRTTSRHASPST

-352 VEKVLASPSRQDPLS
+352 VEKVLARAPRHDPLS

-383 SSKRS
+383 SSKLS

-410 GSEQLGSAKGEEGE
+410 GSEQHGSAKGEEGE
-424 EEESKGKVEVEDRKT
+424 EERESKGKGDGKT
-439 TSRGTGSRASSHHSR
+439 TSRGTGSRTSSHHSR
-454 REEVTIKSGTS
+454 REEAKIKSGTS
-465 VRASDVSSSSSKG
+465 IHASHVSPSSSKG
-478 KPKVEDGKTMSSHAS
+478 KPQVEDGKTTSSHAS
-493 SRHSRREE
+493 THHSRREE

-510 VHASHVSSSSSK
+510 VHASHVSSSSSRKGDETKPKSSPSATSEQHGSAKSSSSSSK

-538 THHSRREEATT
+538 T
-549 MNSGTSVHASHVS
+549 
-562 SSSSRKGDES
+562 
-572 KPKSSPSATS
+572 
-582 EQHGWA
+582 
-588 KSSSE
+588 
-593 QHESSKSSSSSS
+593 
-605 KGKLKVKDGKT
+605 
-616 SSSHASASTRHS
+616 STHHS

-645 HASSSSSSPSPPPTL
+645 HASSSSSSPSPIL
-660 PVISKKKSSPS
+660 PDISKKKSSPS
-671 SISSSSTRKGTNN
+671 SLSSSTSSTKKGVNN
-684 NKIYAQ
+684 NKVRAQ

-703 EAGEEEEEQQEQ
+703 EAGEEEEQQEQ
-715 VLSSFTLEQQQQDEM
+715 VLSLSSFTLEQQQQDEM
-730 DRERE
+730 DRERKSE
-735 RERDRL
+735 RL

>member
-1 MSARSEAKRGI
+1 MSARSEPKRGI
-12 DVPHD
+12 NVPHD

-33 SRNPDFTKDSPF
+33 SRNPDFAKDSPF

-74 TTAPDHRQVRASK
+74 ATAPDHRQVRASK

-109 SQRPRESVRLSL
+109 SRRPRESVRLSL

-160 GSTDKPEDYVHH
+160 GSTDKPEDHVHY
-172 NTGECEGGNVVEIS
+172 NTGESEGGNAVEIS
-186 HEMVSLTSGASH
+186 REMVSLTSGASH
-198 HAEGEDKHSTRPDEV
+198 HAEEEDTHSTRPDEV

-223 QVPRSVASL
+223 QVPHSVASL

-246 QPPNDIIPA
+246 QSPNDIIPA
-255 EDAAGSTHSHHT
+255 EDAAESTHSHHT
-267 TPAPSVQLNRAH
+267 TPAPSVQLNRPQ
-279 SHTTPELSDGGG
+279 SHTTPELSDRE
-291 HPRSPPSPSVKSST
+291 HPHSPPPPSVKTST
-305 HSKEPIPN
+305 HSKEPIAN
-313 PVSRTTTRRGSHST
+313 PVSRTTTRRGSPST
-327 RGTPMPPSETSFDR
+327 RGTPTPLSETSFDR

-352 VEKVLASPSRQDPLS
+352 VEKVLARTPRHDPLS

-376 SQKSGSS
+376 SQKSGS

-410 GSEQLGSAKGEEGE
+410 GSGQHGSAK
-424 EEESKGKVEVEDRKT
+424 EEESLSKGQVEVEDRKT

-454 REEVTIKSGTS
+454 REESTTMKSE
-465 VRASDVSSSSSKG
+465 AS
-478 KPKVEDGKTMSSHAS
+478 AQ
-493 SRHSRREE
+493 
-501 ATTIKSGTS
+501 
-510 VHASHVSSSSSK
+510 ASHVSSSSSK

-549 MNSGTSVHASHVS
+549 MKSGLSATSEQHGAAKSSSSSSSKGELKVEDGKTTFSHASIHHSRREEATIMKSGTSVHASHVS
-562 SSSSRKGDES
+562 SSSSRKGDEN

-582 EQHGWA
+582 EQHG
-588 KSSSE
+588 
-593 QHESSKSSSSSS
+593 SSKSSSSSS
-605 KGKLKVKDGKT
+605 KGKLKVEDGKT
-616 SSSHASASTRHS
+616 MSSHASTSTHHS

-645 HASSSSSSPSPPPTL
+645 HSSSSSSPSPIL
-660 PVISKKKSSPS
+660 PDISKKKTSPPS
-671 SISSSSTRKGTNN
+671 STSSTKNSTNN
-684 NKIYAQ
+684 NKVYAQ

-696 IVEVPEQ
+696 IVELPEQ
-703 EAGEEEEEQQEQ
+703 EEGEEGEQQQQEQQQ

-735 RERDRL
+735 RERKRL

>member
-1 MSARSEAKRGI
+1 
-12 DVPHD
+12 
-17 RMLSTLV
+17 MLSTLV

-103 DLSKTR
+103 DLTKTR
-109 SQRPRESVRLSL
+109 SRRPRESVRLSL

-126 QFLGLEVARAM
+126 QYLGLEVARAM

-151 KRRRHRRHR
+151 KRHRHRRHR
-160 GSTDKPEDYVHH
+160 SSTDKPEEHAHH
-172 NTGECEGGNVVEIS
+172 NTGESEGGNAVEIS
-186 HEMVSLTSGASH
+186 REMVSLTSRASH
-198 HAEGEDKHSTRPDEV
+198 HAEEEDKHSARPDEV
-213 KTTAGQDSVR
+213 KTTAAQDSVQ
-223 QVPRSVASL
+223 QVPHDVASL

-246 QPPNDIIPA
+246 QSPKDIIPA
-255 EDAAGSTHSHHT
+255 EDAAGSTHTHHT
-267 TPAPSVQLNRAH
+267 TPAPSVQLNRAQ
-279 SHTTPELSDGGG
+279 SQTTPELNDRE
-291 HPRSPPSPSVKSST
+291 HPHSPPSPSVKTST
-305 HSKEPIPN
+305 HSKEPIAN
-313 PVSRTTTRRGSHST
+313 PVSRTTSRHGSPST
-327 RGTPMPPSETSFDR
+327 RGTPTPPSETSFDR

-352 VEKVLASPSRQDPLS
+352 VEKVLASPSRPDPLS

-396 DGGDERGS
+396 DGGDERES

-410 GSEQLGSAKGEEGE
+410 GSEQLGSSKEEKAG
-424 EEESKGKVEVEDRKT
+424 EEESKGKGEVEGGKT

-454 REEVTIKSGTS
+454 REEAK
-465 VRASDVSSSSSKG
+465 
-478 KPKVEDGKTMSSHAS
+478 
-493 SRHSRREE
+493 
-501 ATTIKSGTS
+501 IKSGTS
-510 VHASHVSSSSSK
+510 VHASHVSSSSSRKGDENKPKSSPSATSEQHGSAKSSSSSSK

-538 THHSRREEATT
+538 T
-549 MNSGTSVHASHVS
+549 
-562 SSSSRKGDES
+562 
-572 KPKSSPSATS
+572 
-582 EQHGWA
+582 
-588 KSSSE
+588 
-593 QHESSKSSSSSS
+593 
-605 KGKLKVKDGKT
+605 
-616 SSSHASASTRHS
+616 STHHS

-645 HASSSSSSPSPPPTL
+645 HASSSSSPSPIL
-660 PVISKKKSSPS
+660 PDISKKKTSPPS
-671 SISSSSTRKGTNN
+671 STSSTKNSTNN
-684 NKIYAQ
+684 NKVRAQ

-696 IVEVPEQ
+696 IVELPEQ
-703 EAGEEEEEQQEQ
+703 EEGEAEEGEQQQQQQQQQQ

-735 RERDRL
+735 RDRERL

>member
-1 MSARSEAKRGI
+1 MSARSEPKRGI
-12 DVPHD
+12 HVPHD

-33 SRNPDFTKDSPF
+33 SRNPDFAKDSPF

-74 TTAPDHRQVRASK
+74 TTAPDHGKVRASK

-97 VMKIAQ
+97 VIKIAQ
-103 DLSKTR
+103 DLTKTR
-109 SQRPRESVRLSL
+109 SRRPRESVRLSL

-172 NTGECEGGNVVEIS
+172 NTGESEGGNAVEIS
-186 HEMVSLTSGASH
+186 REVVSLTSGASH
-198 HAEGEDKHSTRPDEV
+198 HAEEEDRHSTRPDEA

-223 QVPRSVASL
+223 QVPHAVASL

-246 QPPNDIIPA
+246 QSPNDIIPA

-267 TPAPSVQLNRAH
+267 TPAPSVQLNRAQF
-279 SHTTPELSDGGG
+279 HTTPELSDGGG
-291 HPRSPPSPSVKSST
+291 HPNSPPSPSVKTST
-305 HSKEPIPN
+305 HSKEPIAN
-313 PVSRTTTRRGSHST
+313 PVSRTTTRHASPST
-327 RGTPMPPSETSFDR
+327 RGTPMPLSETSFNR

-352 VEKVLASPSRQDPLS
+352 VEKVLARPSRHDPLS

-410 GSEQLGSAKGEEGE
+410 GSEQHGSVKGEKGEEE
-424 EEESKGKVEVEDRKT
+424 EGEESKGKGEVEGGKT
-439 TSRGTGSRASSHHSR
+439 TSRDTGSRASSHHSR
-454 REEVTIKSGTS
+454 REEVKIKPGTS
-465 VRASDVSSSSSKG
+465 VRASDGSLSSSKG
-478 KPKVEDGKTMSSHAS
+478 KPKVEDGKTTS
-493 SRHSRREE
+493 SRHSGLKQ
-501 ATTIKSGTS
+501 ATTMNSEAS
-510 VHASHVSSSSSK
+510 AQASHVSSSSSK
-522 GKLKV
+522 GKPQV

-549 MNSGTSVHASHVS
+549 IKSGTSVHASHMS
-562 SSSSRKGDES
+562 SSSSRKGDEN

-582 EQHGWA
+582 EQHG
-588 KSSSE
+588 
-593 QHESSKSSSSSS
+593 SSKSSSSSS
-605 KGKLKVKDGKT
+605 SDKGKLKVEDGKT
-616 SSSHASASTRHS
+616 TSSHASTSTHHS
-628 KLKQATPIQSG
+628 KLKQAIPIQSG

-645 HASSSSSSPSPPPTL
+645 HASSSPSSPSPIL
-660 PVISKKKSSPS
+660 PDISKKKTSPPS
-671 SISSSSTRKGTNN
+671 SISSSSSSTSSTKKGAD
-684 NKIYAQ
+684 NKVRAQ

-703 EAGEEEEEQQEQ
+703 EEGEAEEEQQQQ
-715 VLSSFTLEQQQQDEM
+715 VLSLSSFTLEQQQQDEM
-730 DRERE
+730 ERE
-735 RERDRL
+735 REKKRL

>member
-1 MSARSEAKRGI
+1 MSARSEPKRGI
-12 DVPHD
+12 NVPHD

-24 TAAKLLFDA
+24 TAAKLLLDA
-33 SRNPDFTKDSPF
+33 SRNPDFAKDSPF

-109 SQRPRESVRLSL
+109 SRRPRESVRLSL

-160 GSTDKPEDYVHH
+160 GSTDKPEEHAHH
-172 NTGECEGGNVVEIS
+172 NTGESEGGNAVEIS
-186 HEMVSLTSGASH
+186 REVVSLTSGASH
-198 HAEGEDKHSTRPDEV
+198 HAEEEDKHSTRPDEV
-213 KTTAGQDSVR
+213 KTTAAQDPVR
-223 QVPRSVASL
+223 QVPHAVASL
-232 ASAASHHTVAAAPP
+232 VSAASHHTVAAAPP
-246 QPPNDIIPA
+246 QSPNDIVPA

-267 TPAPSVQLNRAH
+267 TPAPSIELNRPQ
-279 SHTTPELSDGGG
+279 SHTTPELSDGDE

-305 HSKEPIPN
+305 HSKEPIAN
-313 PVSRTTTRRGSHST
+313 PVSRTTSRHASPST

-352 VEKVLASPSRQDPLS
+352 VEKVLARAPRYDPLS

-376 SQKSGSS
+376 SEKRGSS
-383 SSKRS
+383 SQLS

-410 GSEQLGSAKGEEGE
+410 GSEQHGSAKGEKGEEE
-424 EEESKGKVEVEDRKT
+424 EEESKGKGEVEDRKT
-439 TSRGTGSRASSHHSR
+439 TSRGTGSRASSHHS
-454 REEVTIKSGTS
+454 K
-465 VRASDVSSSSSKG
+465 
-478 KPKVEDGKTMSSHAS
+478 
-493 SRHSRREE
+493 REE
-501 ATTIKSGTS
+501 ATTMKSEAS

-522 GKLKV
+522 GKPKV

-562 SSSSRKGDES
+562 SSSSRKGDEN

-582 EQHGWA
+582 EQHR
-588 KSSSE
+588 
-593 QHESSKSSSSSS
+593 SSKSSSSSSS
-605 KGKLKVKDGKT
+605 KGKLKVEDGKT
-616 SSSHASASTRHS
+616 TSSHASTSTHHS

-645 HASSSSSSPSPPPTL
+645 HSSSSSSPSPIL
-660 PVISKKKSSPS
+660 PDISKEKTSPPS
-671 SISSSSTRKGTNN
+671 STSSTRKGTNN
-684 NKIYAQ
+684 NKVRAQ
-690 KKSESN
+690 KKPESN

-703 EAGEEEEEQQEQ
+703 EEGEGEEGEQQQQQQ

-735 RERDRL
+735 RESKRL

>member
-12 DVPHD
+12 HVPHD

-33 SRNPDFTKDSPF
+33 SRNPEFAKDSPF

-74 TTAPDHRQVRASK
+74 TTAPDHGKVRASK

-109 SQRPRESVRLSL
+109 SRRPRESVRLSL

-160 GSTDKPEDYVHH
+160 GSTDKPEEHAHH
-172 NTGECEGGNVVEIS
+172 NTGESEGGNAIEIS
-186 HEMVSLTSGASH
+186 REMVSLTSGASH
-198 HAEGEDKHSTRPDEV
+198 HAEEEDKHSTRPDEV

-223 QVPRSVASL
+223 QVPHDVASL
-232 ASAASHHTVAAAPP
+232 ASAAPHHTVAAAPP
-246 QPPNDIIPA
+246 QSPNDIIPA

-267 TPAPSVQLNRAH
+267 TPAPSVQLNRPQP
-279 SHTTPELSDGGG
+279 HTTPELSDGDE
-291 HPRSPPSPSVKSST
+291 HSHSPPSPSVKTST
-305 HSKEPIPN
+305 HSKEPIAN
-313 PVSRTTTRRGSHST
+313 PVSRTTSRHASPST
-327 RGTPMPPSETSFDR
+327 RGTPTPPSETSFDR

-352 VEKVLASPSRQDPLS
+352 VEKVLARAPRHDPLS

-404 KLSLAA
+404 KFSLAA
-410 GSEQLGSAKGEEGE
+410 GSEQQGSAKGEKGVE
-424 EEESKGKVEVEDRKT
+424 EEESKGKGEVQGGKT
-439 TSRGTGSRASSHHSR
+439 TSRGTGSRASSHHSK
-454 REEVTIKSGTS
+454 REEAKIKSGTS
-465 VRASDVSSSSSKG
+465 VRASDVSLSSSKG

-493 SRHSRREE
+493 SHHSRREE
-501 ATTIKSGTS
+501 ATTIK
-510 VHASHVSSSSSK
+510 
-522 GKLKV
+522 
-527 EDGKTTSSHAS
+527 
-538 THHSRREEATT
+538 
-549 MNSGTSVHASHVS
+549 SGTSVHASHVS

-582 EQHGWA
+582 EQHGSA
-588 KSSSE
+588 
-593 QHESSKSSSSSS
+593 KSSSSSS
-605 KGKLKVKDGKT
+605 KGKLKVEDGKT
-616 SSSHASASTRHS
+616 TSSHASTSTHHS
-628 KLKQATPIQSG
+628 NLKQTTPIQSG
-639 TSAHAS
+639 TSIHAS
-645 HASSSSSSPSPPPTL
+645 HASSSSFSPSPPPTL
-660 PVISKKKSSPS
+660 PVISKKKTSPP
-671 SISSSSTRKGTNN
+671 SSSTSSTKKGVNN
-684 NKIYAQ
+684 NKVHAQ

-703 EAGEEEEEQQEQ
+703 EAGEEEEQQEQ
-715 VLSSFTLEQQQQDEM
+715 VLSLSSFTLEQQQQDEM
-730 DRERE
+730 DMERE
-735 RERDRL
+735 RESERL